1 MNDIAP
7 PPSPRLDVRDLRV
20 VLALASAGTTAQAAS
35 VLHLTQPAVSRALLA
50 AEDKLGTRLFDR
62 TPRGLVPTAAGQ
74 RLVTGAT
81 RLLVEMGD
89 LEHLVLA
96 PVAPPMRIRLV
107 CECYTVYH
115 WLPSTLMRLRKSLPE
130 LEVAL
135 AVEHTLAPVAALEAG
150 EIDVALVTTSVVPRG
165 RLKEHQI
172 FSDEVVFIMSASH
185 PLAARKTLTPAD
197 IRENTLLIGQVASA
211 ESHWFMASVFG
222 RARPRLRFERLPL
235 TEAILDVARAGM
247 GIAVLSE
254 WIAHPHLGKGELVA
268 KRLAAGPLRRPWRL
282 AWRREL
288 NDAALRLLSAL
299 EAAAPRGLLAG

>member
-89 LEHLVLA
+89 LEHLVRA
-96 PVAPPMRIRLV
+96 PVAPPTRLRLV

-135 AVEHTLAPVAALEAG
+135 AVEHTYAPVAALEAG

-165 RLKEHQI
+165 RLEERRI

-185 PLAARKTLTPAD
+185 PLAARKTLTPED
-197 IRENTLLIGQVASA
+197 LRENTLLIGQGAPA

-222 RARPRLRFERLPL
+222 RSRPRLRLERLPL
-235 TEAILDVARAGM
+235 TEAILDVTRAGM
-247 GIAVLSE
+247 GVAVLSE
-254 WIAHPHLGKGELVA
+254 WIASPHLGKGELVA
-268 KRLAAGPLRRPWRL
+268 KRLASGPLLRPWRL
-282 AWRREL
+282 AWRRES
-288 NDAALRLLSAL
+288 DGAALRLLSAL
-299 EAAAPRGLLAG
+299 EATAPRGLLAG